1 MYATQELPD
10 DPARSQWLIEPMLE
24 IVTEVQSQSAWTW
37 KHLGRVARYAVAFGK
52 KLGLDRQSMVELQC
66 AAILHDVGKLM
77 IPPELL
83 DKTTRLTRDEWYT
96 ITKHPVVSSKMLKAL
111 SLPPAVVKAAQS
123 HHEWYDGT
131 GYPLGLQGRSI
142 PLSARILSLADSYD
156 AMSSDRPYRVALKHE
171 EIMREIDNGTGTQFD
186 PELVRKLRPV
196 LATDMENLVPTR
208 HVRVVSDDPML
219 YLQVWFAVHPLGW
232 ELHAWPAQWQADC
245 PTELL
250 APPGQGNAIPDLTIV
265 DGRCSRRLP
274 EGALA
279 RISGPVLWVDP
290 LHDEQEAIYRPLDML
305 SMLERF
311 DGDIAG
317 HTQPGRKASTIKV
330 LIADPYQLFR
340 QMLRRCLDERED
352 VQVVGEVSSP
362 AEYRRAISTLDFQV
376 AIVASDM
383 LEGTSTSARLQSG
396 DYLLDAEETA
406 HTPTGVITTI
416 ALVADEDL
424 AARPEMPLWTP
435 GTTPTHRVNIS
446 RGEPAEVLIDAIKEL
461 TANRPGTI

>member
-10 DPARSQWLIEPMLE
+10 DSAHNQWLIEPMLE

-77 IPPELL
+77 IPPEVL

-111 SLPPAVVKAAQS
+111 SLPPTVVKAAQS

-131 GYPLGLQGRSI
+131 GYPLGLQGHSI
-142 PLSARILSLADSYD
+142 PLAARILSLADSYD
-156 AMSSDRPYRVALKHE
+156 AMSSDRPYRSALKHE
-171 EIMREIDNGTGTQFD
+171 EIMREIDNGAGTQFD
-186 PELVRKLRPV
+186 PDLVRRLRPV
-196 LATDMENLVPTR
+196 LDTGMESLVPTR
-208 HVRVVSDDPML
+208 HVRVISDDPML
-219 YLQVWFAVHPLGW
+219 YLQVWFATHPLGW
-232 ELHAWPAQWQADC
+232 ELHAWPPRWNAAC

-250 APPGQGNAIPDLTIV
+250 APPDQSDAMPHLTII

-290 LHDEQEAIYRPLDML
+290 LHDEQDAIYRPLDML

-317 HTQPGRKASTIKV
+317 YAEPDRKAGAVKV

-340 QMLRRCLDERED
+340 QMLKRCLDGREE

-383 LEGTSTSARLQSG
+383 LEGTSTSTRLEAG
-396 DYLLDAEETA
+396 DYLLDEEEAA
-406 HTPTGVITTI
+406 HTPTGVIATI

-424 AARPEMPLWTP
+424 TTMPEMPLWTP
-435 GTTPTHRVNIS
+435 GSAAAHRINIP
-446 RGEPAEVLIDAIKEL
+446 RGEPAEVLIDAIMEL

>member
-1 MYATQELPD
+1 MYPTQELPD
-10 DPARSQWLIEPMLE
+10 DPDRNRWLIEPMLE
-24 IVTEVQSQSAWTW
+24 IVTGVQSQSAWTW

-52 KLGLDRQSMVELQC
+52 RLGLDRQSMLELQC

-96 ITKHPVVSSKMLKAL
+96 ITKHPVISSKMLRAL

-131 GYPLGLQGRSI
+131 GYPLGLQGHAI
-142 PLSARILSLADSYD
+142 PLSARILALADSYD
-156 AMSSDRPYRVALKHE
+156 AMSSDRPYRVALSPE
-171 EIMREIDNGTGTQFD
+171 EIIREIDEGAGTQFD
-186 PELVRKLRPV
+186 PDLVRQLRPV
-196 LATDMENLVPTR
+196 LATGMESLVPTR
-208 HVRVVSDDPML
+208 HVKVVSDDPML

-232 ELHAWPAQWQADC
+232 ELHAWPPQWEAEC

-250 APPGQGNAIPDLTIV
+250 APGQGDTMPDLTIV
-265 DGRCSRRLP
+265 DGRSSRRLP
-274 EGALA
+274 EGALTQ
-279 RISGPVLWVDP
+279 IPGPVLWLDP
-290 LHDEQEAIYRPLDML
+290 LHDEPDAIYRPLDML
-305 SMLERF
+305 SMVERF
-311 DGDIAG
+311 DSDIAS
-317 HTQPGRKASTIKV
+317 HTQPGCKESAIKV

-340 QMLRRCLDERED
+340 QVLKRCLDARED
-352 VQVVGEVSSP
+352 LQVVGEVSSP

-383 LEGTSTSARLQSG
+383 LEGTSTSARLEAG
-396 DYLLDAEETA
+396 DYLLDQKEAA

-424 AARPEMPLWTP
+424 TAMPEMPLWTP
-435 GTTPTHRVNIS
+435 GSAATHRVNIS
-446 RGEPAEVLIDAIKEL
+446 RGEPAEVLIDAIMLL
-461 TANRPGTI
+461 TANRPGTV